1 MGLAIL
7 GVLVLAFIALAVFS
21 AKTWQIWHVVLM
33 FALFIATFCFM
44 AFAAATLKTQER
56 WRTQYVRST
65 KDLAQAQETQ
75 LQLTKGS
82 IFETDDPSLPQI
94 QSDLRR
100 LLVDRGRVWRN
111 LAVAGIGQGSITL
124 DATNWGDEACY
135 QPRSGVDEYDDFDDE
150 PVEPIPAEGEAA
162 AASNTKP
169 LGLQQNSIV
178 FAFKEAPIAQLPQPL
193 QQLLYGDDPLVKN
206 DKQGFCKVPDFYLGE
221 FKVTNDPQA
230 DPNTVKL
237 EPNLP
242 LDKSQIEQLQEGSS
256 WVLYEVLPIDSHEA
270 TQGLTPEQL
279 QLWLPPMME
288 DQDRYQAVLDQYV
301 RDQTQANDMDP
312 PERKWMKVKFTESKS
327 DIDVD
332 VSEPTSIP
340 DAPFDPSG
348 RANADDLRQFESVGF
363 AKGDEV
369 VVDFSTG
376 QEFINQGIAEL
387 VEPIY
392 VRQLRDYER
401 FFRAN
406 VNQIDASRREIGVT
420 NTDLDKLNQALA
432 DLRSQIQFVTNQ
444 RQLLTE
450 DRDGFKMELAIIQ
463 QYQQALEQ
471 QWKTLL
477 SDLSRLYRANKQQ
490 MRQQVSGEPNSNRP
504 RSL

>member
-1 MGLAIL
+1 M
-7 GVLVLAFIALAVFS
+7 
-21 AKTWQIWHVVLM
+21 
-33 FALFIATFCFM
+33 
-44 AFAAATLKTQER
+44 
-56 WRTQYVRST
+56 
-65 KDLAQAQETQ
+65 
-75 LQLTKGS
+75 
-82 IFETDDPSLPQI
+82 
-94 QSDLRR
+94 
-100 LLVDRGRVWRN
+100 
-111 LAVAGIGQGSITL
+111 
-124 DATNWGDEACY
+124 
-135 QPRSGVDEYDDFDDE
+135 
-150 PVEPIPAEGEAA
+150 
-162 AASNTKP
+162 
-169 LGLQQNSIV
+169 
-178 FAFKEAPIAQLPQPL
+178 
-193 QQLLYGDDPLVKN
+193 
-206 DKQGFCKVPDFYLGE
+206 
-221 FKVTNDPQA
+221 
-230 DPNTVKL
+230 
-237 EPNLP
+237 
-242 LDKSQIEQLQEGSS
+242 
-256 WVLYEVLPIDSHEA
+256 
-270 TQGLTPEQL
+270 
-279 QLWLPPMME
+279 
-288 DQDRYQAVLDQYV
+288 
-301 RDQTQANDMDP
+301 
-312 PERKWMKVKFTESKS
+312 
-327 DIDVD
+327 
-332 VSEPTSIP
+332 
-340 DAPFDPSG
+340 
-348 RANADDLRQFESVGF
+348 
-363 AKGDEV
+363 